1 QWLPPLQKAW
11 DHSPLQKVCAHSP
24 LQKAW
29 EHSPVQKAWEHSPLQ
44 KDREHSPLQKDGD
57 HSPLQKDGEH
67 SSLQKAWEHSPLQKA
82 WDYCPVQKAWDYPPL
97 QKAWEHSP
105 LQNAWDYSPV
115 QKVWDYSPVQ
125 NAWDYSPVLKVWD
138 YSPVQK
144 AWGHSLKMQDCKL
157 IFLRLIWHKTI
168 TIKSET
174 VNDEKEKKIFY
185 PSRSGASA
193 TLLFSKLVKMS
204 WTFMLLVVLYALG
217 PSVIGGLKRL
227 GTHSNPAKGVT
238 VLGGKFPPPAVFY
251 NHFMRGSEPLL
262 MKNVL
267 NETDFPAFNKWTD
280 TYLRDFYG
288 DELVRVEMQKKEQ
301 RGEERLPIRLRR
313 FLDIYET
320 RDMYLAYK
328 SMVEAVGWVDEGAYS
343 ELDPTAADPAQY
355 SALYRAPWYQLN
367 MRKGDCAFIPKRWYH
382 YIHSPKGRNLA
393 VNLWFSH
400 LWYFNQTGCED
411 LKRENEPLNNFHLAS
426 PNQQLRSEFFSPFG
440 TRQEVIKRKFIADCW
455 CTDKQDAERMFDLLN
470 KNGDIKLTWE
480 EMYADNFD
488 KLVKKFPQCFVR
500 PSMKTERKNHME
512 MTETPHET
520 DATVVTEIAPAVE
533 HTKSTTVAETDS
545 NDNINKDKDTEKPV
559 GKSVVDNLD
568 SVNIDNKDVFIEKGP
583 ETDKETV
590 DVDENRS
597 ETVKDSVRQHVDHDE
612 F

>member
-1 QWLPPLQKAW
+1 
-11 DHSPLQKVCAHSP
+11 
-24 LQKAW
+24 
-29 EHSPVQKAWEHSPLQ
+29 
-44 KDREHSPLQKDGD
+44 
-57 HSPLQKDGEH
+57 
-67 SSLQKAWEHSPLQKA
+67 
-82 WDYCPVQKAWDYPPL
+82 
-97 QKAWEHSP
+97 
-105 LQNAWDYSPV
+105 
-115 QKVWDYSPVQ
+115 
-125 NAWDYSPVLKVWD
+125 
-138 YSPVQK
+138 
-144 AWGHSLKMQDCKL
+144 
-157 IFLRLIWHKTI
+157 
-168 TIKSET
+168 
-174 VNDEKEKKIFY
+174 
-185 PSRSGASA
+185 
-193 TLLFSKLVKMS
+193 MS

-320 RDMYLAYK
+320 RDMYLVHNLPQAMYDEVFVPFSLRCNSLRDVIQEAVLWMSSGDTDSVLHYDDLHNILCLIDGQKDVVLYDQAYK